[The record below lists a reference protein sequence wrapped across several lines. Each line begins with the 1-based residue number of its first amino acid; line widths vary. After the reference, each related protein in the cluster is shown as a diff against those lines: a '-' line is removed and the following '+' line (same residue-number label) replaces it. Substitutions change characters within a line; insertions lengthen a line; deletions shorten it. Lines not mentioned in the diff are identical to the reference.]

1 VARGSQ
7 EKEVER
13 YRSAARATLRQV
25 EWCVAYLHRI
35 RKSEIADS
43 IDKNRRFIQDRLD
56 DEPAGRTHP

>member
-7 EKEVER
+7 DKDAER
-13 YRSAARATLRQV
+13 YRSAAQATLRQI

-43 IDKNRRFIQDRLD
+43 LDKNRRFIQDRLEH
-56 DEPAGRTHP
+56 EPPRRTRS